1 MARDPLEDNPPD
13 LDTRAEIAEEIR
25 DRGHDPMD
33 IRSNEQLTFGW
44 SLLHGDAP
52 GDRSDET
59 VALEAERI
67 IDAAAERDVELEDP
81 VFVDEGEVDDAF
93 MDGDLIL

>member
-1 MARDPLEDNPPD
+1 MVDPLADNPPE
-13 LDTRAEIAEEIR
+13 LDTRAEIAEEVR
-25 DRGHDPMD
+25 SRGHDPMD
-33 IRSNEQLTFGW
+33 IRSNDQLVFGW

-67 IDAAAERDVELEDP
+67 IDAADERGIMLEDP
-81 VFVDEGEVDDAF
+81 VDVDETKVDDRF
-93 MDGDLIL
+93 LDGDLII